1 MSFIVFVTKWLS
13 SKSTKVIEMQK
24 ETKKNNRK
32 SIEINN
38 LNYFLANEFPN
49 EVDDIQ
55 PSVDYTWRVANGS
68 YDFLLTVKMISV

>member
-55 PSVDYTWRVANGS
+55 PSVDYT
-68 YDFLLTVKMISV
+68 